1 MASHTHYFTL
11 ERDVDGETVEYELEV
26 ECYIEPFVRG
36 RYSGPP
42 ENCYPDDGGFAEIES
57 PVYALDEDGK
67 RSLWDGTLTSA
78 EKAKVEKDAYESW
91 LNDIDEPDPD
101 VDEEVGHYD
110 SYDPEDR
117 MFRTANGGKVYY

>member
-26 ECYIEPFVRG
+26 ECCIEPFVRG
-36 RYSGPP
+36 YYSGPP
-42 ENCYPDDGGFAEIES
+42 ENCYPDDGGFAEIDS
-57 PVYALDEDGK
+57 PVYVLDEDGK
-67 RSLWDGTLTSA
+67 RSLWEGSLTKA
-78 EKAKVEKDAYESW
+78 ETAKVEEDAYENW
-91 LNDIDEPDPD
+91 VNNIDDPDPD